1 MPTVSIQRLSQ
12 RVQQMEESATI
23 RMAQMARDLA
33 AQGHNVINLSL
44 GEPDFDTPAHIKEA
58 AKKALDEGYTKYTPV
73 PGLVELRQAIQA
85 KFKRD
90 NGLDFGLNEIVVSNG
105 AKQSIANICLAMLD
119 EGDEVIIL
127 APYWVSYSE
136 IVKLAGGVPVLAS
149 ADIGQ
154 DYKASAEQIAAAITE
169 RTKLLLFSS
178 PCNPTG
184 SVYTH
189 DELHA
194 IARVIAPHEGIYI
207 ISDEIY
213 EYINFTGKHA
223 SIGAFEEVRN
233 RTITVNGFSKGFAMT
248 GWRLGYIGAPAW
260 IADACA
266 KVQGQFTSGATAFGQ
281 KAAAYALL
289 ADMGPTYEM
298 REAFRRRRDMSLEL
312 LSQIPGMKVN
322 RPQGAFYIFPDI
334 SSYFGK
340 SAAGMQV
347 SNSDDFCEYLLGA
360 AHVAV
365 VAGSA
370 FGADNCF
377 RLSYA
382 ASEKELREAIRRI
395 GEAVSRLK

>member
-149 ADIGQ
+149 AGIGQ

-233 RTITVNGFSKGFAMT
+233 RTVTVNGFSKGFAMT

-298 REAFRRRRDMSLEL
+298 THPFRRRRDMSLEL

>member
-149 ADIGQ
+149 AGIGQ

-233 RTITVNGFSKGFAMT
+233 RTVTVNGFSKGFAMT